1 MAHPGARPDDEETA
15 AAERRQIDRSDQ
27 LSPNRALQKSL
38 GSSGSQRLGDN
49 GPLANPVVSFP
60 DESAGETAPAPGRTA
75 EEPRDAVEEHERRTG
90 AGGGS

>member
-1 MAHPGARPDDEETA
+1 MAHPGARPDDEETG
-15 AAERRQIDRSDQ
+15 AAEHLQIDRSDQ

-60 DESAGETAPAPGRTA
+60 DEPAETAPAPGGTA
-75 EEPRDAVEEHERRTG
+75 EGTAGRR
-90 AGGGS
+90 

>member
-1 MAHPGARPDDEETA
+1 MAHAGAGSDDEETG
-15 AAERRQIDRSDQ
+15 AAEHLQTDRSDQ

-60 DESAGETAPAPGRTA
+60 AEPAGETSGGVMARGTTGRC
-75 EEPRDAVEEHERRTG
+75 
-90 AGGGS
+90 